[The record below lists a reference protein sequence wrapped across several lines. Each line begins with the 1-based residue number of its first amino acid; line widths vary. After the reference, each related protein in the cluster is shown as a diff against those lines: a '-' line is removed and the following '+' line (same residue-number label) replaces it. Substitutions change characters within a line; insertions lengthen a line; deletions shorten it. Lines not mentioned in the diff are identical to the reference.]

1 MNPDELPAGLSPA
14 SLRCVNEILDVV
26 VPYPEFADSLQGAL
40 SAVQWMREVR
50 MPDGVLLLA
59 DSGMG
64 KTLMLTLLK
73 RTLTGDANP
82 LKSSHPVLDI
92 ILDSAADV
100 YQVATK
106 LMLAVGYPALPTRPT
121 LPSMTAMIDT
131 AIERLRP
138 MAILIDEGQHI
149 CEGNREKTARTVTD
163 WLKVRVDKHNLPVI
177 IVGTRTLE
185 AIVDINSQ
193 FVSRVSKRYYLNTFA
208 FGDMWR
214 QVVGSIAESVRSLD
228 LSSLSAPGLSRLV
241 HEAAHGNL
249 RRLKKLLLF
258 SCVRAID
265 GGSPALKL
273 EHLAAG
279 YADAFGGPS
288 GAANPFLAAIE
299 KGKK

>member
-1 MNPDELPAGLSPA
+1 MTSDELPPGLSPA

-26 VPYPEFADSLQGAL
+26 VPYPEFADSLQGAI
-40 SAVQWMREVR
+40 SAVQWMLEVR
-50 MPDGVLLLA
+50 MPDGVLVLA

-82 LKSSHPVLDI
+82 LKSSRPVLDI

-100 YQVATK
+100 YQVAMK

-185 AIVDINSQ
+185 AIAEINSQ
-193 FVSRVSKRYYLNTFA
+193 FVSRVSKRYYLNAFA

-214 QVVGSIAESVRSLD
+214 QVLGSIAESVRSLD
-228 LSSLSAPGLSRLV
+228 LSSLSAQGLSRLV

>member
-1 MNPDELPAGLSPA
+1 MTSYELPPGLSPA
-14 SLRCVNEILDVV
+14 SLRGVNEILDVV

-59 DSGMG
+59 DPGMG
-64 KTLMLTLLK
+64 KTLLLTILK
-73 RTLTGDANP
+73 RRLTSDANP
-82 LKSSHPVLDI
+82 LKSSRPVLDI
-92 ILDSAADV
+92 SLDSASDV
-100 YQVATK
+100 YQIAMK
-106 LMLAVGYPALPTRPT
+106 LMLALGYPALPTRPT

-138 MAILIDEGQHI
+138 VAILIDEGQHV
-149 CEGNREKTARTVTD
+149 CEGNRQNTARTLTD

-185 AIVDINSQ
+185 SIAEINSQ
-193 FVSRVSKRYYLNTFA
+193 FVSRVSKRYYLNAFA
-208 FGDMWR
+208 FGDAWR
-214 QVVGSIAESVRSLD
+214 QVLGSIAESVKSLD
-228 LSSLSAPGLSRLV
+228 LNSLSAQGLSRLV

-249 RRLKKLLLF
+249 RRLKKLLIF

-288 GAANPFLAAIE
+288 GAANPFLAAME

>member
-1 MNPDELPAGLSPA
+1 MTSYELPPGLSPA
-14 SLRCVNEILDVV
+14 SLRGVNEILDVV

-59 DSGMG
+59 DPGMG
-64 KTLMLTLLK
+64 KTLLLTILK
-73 RTLTGDANP
+73 RRLTSDANP
-82 LKSSHPVLDI
+82 LKSSRPVLDI
-92 ILDSAADV
+92 SLDSASDV
-100 YQVATK
+100 YQVAMK
-106 LMLAVGYPALPTRPT
+106 LMLALGYPALPTRPT

-138 MAILIDEGQHI
+138 VAILIDEGQHV
-149 CEGNREKTARTVTD
+149 CEGNRQNTARTLTD

-185 AIVDINSQ
+185 SIAEINSQ
-193 FVSRVSKRYYLNTFA
+193 FVSRVTKRYYLNAFA
-208 FGDMWR
+208 FGDAWR
-214 QVVGSIAESVRSLD
+214 QVLGSIAESVKSLD
-228 LSSLSAPGLSRLV
+228 LSSLSAQGLSRLV

-249 RRLKKLLLF
+249 RRLKKLLIF

-288 GAANPFLAAIE
+288 GAANPFLAAME
-299 KGKK
+299 KGKR

>member
-1 MNPDELPAGLSPA
+1 MNSDELPAGLSPA

-26 VPYPEFADSLQGAL
+26 VPYPEFADSLQGAIN
-40 SAVQWMREVR
+40 AVQWMLEVR

-82 LKSSHPVLDI
+82 LKSSRPVLDI
-92 ILDSAADV
+92 ILDGAADV
-100 YQVATK
+100 YQVAMK

-138 MAILIDEGQHI
+138 VAILIDEGQHI
-149 CEGNREKTARTVTD
+149 CEGNREKTAHTVTD

-185 AIVDINSQ
+185 AIAEINSQ
-193 FVSRVSKRYYLNTFA
+193 FVSRVSKRYYLNAFA
-208 FGDMWR
+208 FGDAWR
-214 QVVGSIAESVRSLD
+214 QVLGSIAESVRSLD
-228 LSSLSAPGLSRLV
+228 LSILSAQGLSRLV

-249 RRLKKLLLF
+249 RRLKKLLIF
-258 SCVRAID
+258 SCVRAIVS
-265 GGSPALKL
+265 GSPALKL

>member
-82 LKSSHPVLDI
+82 LKSSRPVLDI
-92 ILDSAADV
+92 ILDSADDV

-241 HEAAHGNL
+241 HEASHGNL

-258 SCVRAID
+258 SCVRAIN

-288 GAANPFLAAIE
+288 GAANPFLAAME

>member
-1 MNPDELPAGLSPA
+1 MNPYELPAGLSPTA
-14 SLRCVNEILDVV
+14 LRCVNEILDVV
-26 VPYPEFADSLQGAL
+26 VAFTEFAEALHGAL
-40 SAVQWMREVR
+40 SAVQRMREVK

-59 DSGMG
+59 DPGMG
-64 KTLMLTLLK
+64 KTLLLTLLK
-73 RTLTGDANP
+73 RALTGEADP
-82 LKSSHPVLDI
+82 LKSSRPVLDI
-92 ILDSAADV
+92 SLDSAADV
-100 YQVATK
+100 YQVAMK
-106 LMLAVGYPALPTRPT
+106 LMLALGYPALPTRPT

-138 MAILIDEGQHI
+138 VAILIDEGQHV
-149 CEGNREKTARTVTD
+149 CEGNRQNTARTLTD

-185 AIVDINSQ
+185 AIAEINPQ
-193 FVSRVSKRYYLNTFA
+193 FVSRVSKRYYLNAFA
-208 FGDMWR
+208 FGDAWR
-214 QVVGSIAESVRSLD
+214 QVLGSIAESVTSLD
-228 LSSLSAPGLSRLV
+228 LSNLSAQGLSRLV
-241 HEAAHGNL
+241 HEATHGNL
-249 RRLKKLLLF
+249 RRLKKLLIF

-288 GAANPFLAAIE
+288 GAANPFLAAME

>member
-1 MNPDELPAGLSPA
+1 MTSDELPPGLSPA
-14 SLRCVNEILDVV
+14 SLRGVIEILDVV

-59 DSGMG
+59 DPGMG
-64 KTLMLTLLK
+64 KTLLLTILK
-73 RTLTGDANP
+73 RRLTGDANP
-82 LKSSHPVLDI
+82 LKSSRPVLDI
-92 ILDSAADV
+92 SLDSAADV
-100 YQVATK
+100 YQVAMK
-106 LMLAVGYPALPTRPT
+106 LMLALGYPALPTRPT

-138 MAILIDEGQHI
+138 VAILIDEGQHV
-149 CEGNREKTARTVTD
+149 CEGNRQNTARTLTD

-185 AIVDINSQ
+185 AIAEINSQ
-193 FVSRVSKRYYLNTFA
+193 FVSRVSKRYYLNAFA
-208 FGDMWR
+208 FGDAWR
-214 QVVGSIAESVRSLD
+214 QVLGSIAESVKSLD
-228 LSSLSAPGLSRLV
+228 LSSLSAQGLSRLV
-241 HEAAHGNL
+241 HEATHGNL
-249 RRLKKLLLF
+249 RRLKKLLIF

-273 EHLAAG
+273 EHLACG

-288 GAANPFLAAIE
+288 GAANPFQVAIE
-299 KGKK
+299 KGRK

>member
-1 MNPDELPAGLSPA
+1 MNPNELPAGLSPV

-26 VPYPEFADSLQGAL
+26 VAHTEFADAQHGAL

-59 DSGMG
+59 DPGMG
-64 KTLMLTLLK
+64 KTLLLTLLK
-73 RTLTGDANP
+73 RTLAGEANP
-82 LKSSHPVLDI
+82 LKSSRPVLDI
-92 ILDSAADV
+92 SLDSAADV
-100 YQVATK
+100 YQVAMK

-138 MAILIDEGQHI
+138 LAILIDEGQHI

-185 AIVDINSQ
+185 AIADINSQ
-193 FVSRVSKRYYLNTFA
+193 FVSRVSKRYYLNAFA
-208 FGDMWR
+208 FGDVWR
-214 QVVGSIAESVRSLD
+214 QVLGSIAESVTSLD
-228 LSSLSAPGLSRLV
+228 LNGLSAQGLSRLV